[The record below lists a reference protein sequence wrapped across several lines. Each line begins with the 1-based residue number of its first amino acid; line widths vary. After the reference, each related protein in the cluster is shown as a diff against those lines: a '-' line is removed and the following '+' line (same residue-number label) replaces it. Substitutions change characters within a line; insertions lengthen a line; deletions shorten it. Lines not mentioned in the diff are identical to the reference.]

1 MRFPEAVTA
10 ALAAS
15 EYAAYFI
22 DDIDHYRTPDGEFYR
37 YDLESVLGD
46 VKVDIAPDGTLTVV
60 QPGSG
65 KPGQGNGQMVPRRS
79 PTHRDEV
86 SGSTHGRVRL
96 RRRFAGGGDL
106 AREPREKGLL
116 QRPQRGVRTEWD
128 IRRHELPQTVVEAIA
143 ASQWGVVRDRRHRV
157 RTDPGRRILPRGAGA
172 RRSGGGT
179 AHRLRRYDSLNARER

>member
-1 MRFPEAVTA
+1 MTEVEILDGRTPRELLFDGSGAWQYTKTEVYGHEVPEAVTA

-65 KPGQGNGQMVPRRS
+65 KPGQGNDRWSRGGLPL
-79 PTHRDEV
+79 HRDEV

-106 AREPREKGLL
+106 AREPREKVCFNG
-116 QRPQRGVRTEWD
+116 RNAWVRTEW
-128 IRRHELPQTVVEAIA
+128 ISAVMNFR
-143 ASQWGVVRDRRHRV
+143 
-157 RTDPGRRILPRGAGA
+157 
-172 RRSGGGT
+172 RRS
-179 AHRLRRYDSLNARER
+179 